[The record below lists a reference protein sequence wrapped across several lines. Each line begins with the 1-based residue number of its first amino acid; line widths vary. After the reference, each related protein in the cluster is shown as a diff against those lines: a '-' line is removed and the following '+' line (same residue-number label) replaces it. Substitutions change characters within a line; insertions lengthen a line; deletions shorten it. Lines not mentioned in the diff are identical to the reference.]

1 MAQIGTKM
9 SLSEHR
15 AAAAR
20 WQESQR
26 KTVPAPVGGLVSA
39 LKRLWAEA
47 AELAEHAYVAIQQ
60 HSFGPYWT
68 FRAKVD
74 EHAALVAVIRG
85 RLPALRE
92 TNRRQADDV
101 AAAVDREEQELIIL
115 SVKACLR
122 FCFALSANPSLPLGA
137 RETFVHEIGALN
149 EARRALERGSAD
161 TLPEG
166 MLDDLGTA
174 QMILEEIIAK
184 SPSLSDFDQPAEDP
198 PPVAA

>member
-1 MAQIGTKM
+1 MAQIGSKM

-20 WQESQR
+20 WRESQR
-26 KTVPAPVGGLVSA
+26 KTVPASIGALVRA

-47 AELAEHAYVAIQQ
+47 AELAEQAYVAIQQ

-68 FRAKVD
+68 FRAKLD
-74 EHAALVAVIRG
+74 EHAALVAVLRG

-92 TNRRQADDV
+92 FNHRQADDV
-101 AAAVDREEQELIIL
+101 ARAVDREEQELIIL

-149 EARRALERGSAD
+149 GARRALERGSPD

-184 SPSLSDFDQPAEDP
+184 SPSLSDFDHSAGDP

>member
-1 MAQIGTKM
+1 VGQIGSRT
-9 SLSEHR
+9 SLSERR
-15 AAAAR
+15 AAASR
-20 WQESQR
+20 WRESQR
-26 KTVPAPVGGLVSA
+26 KTVPASIAQLVGA

-47 AELAEHAYVAIQQ
+47 AEQAEQAYVAIQQ

-68 FRAKVD
+68 FRAKLD
-74 EHAALVAVIRG
+74 EHAALAAVIRG

-92 TNRRQADDV
+92 TNRQQAADV

-122 FCFALSANPSLPLGA
+122 FCFALSANPSLPVGA
-137 RETFVHEIGALN
+137 RETFVHEIGALK
-149 EARRALERGSAD
+149 EARRALERGPAD

-174 QMILEEIIAK
+174 QMILEEIIEK